1 PLVFLPPL
9 RLRLT
14 LVLELV
20 QVLMPD
26 FTIIGPKLF
35 EKDVSELAVEDKQFI
50 IMDFQLKHKLNIDF
64 DVIVAEY
71 VSM

>member
-1 PLVFLPPL
+1 NVSCK
-9 RLRLT
+9 T
-14 LVLELV
+14 NVLVLGH
-20 QVLMPD
+20 VLMPD

-64 DVIVAEY
+64 DFIDAEY
-71 VSM
+71 FSMFKP